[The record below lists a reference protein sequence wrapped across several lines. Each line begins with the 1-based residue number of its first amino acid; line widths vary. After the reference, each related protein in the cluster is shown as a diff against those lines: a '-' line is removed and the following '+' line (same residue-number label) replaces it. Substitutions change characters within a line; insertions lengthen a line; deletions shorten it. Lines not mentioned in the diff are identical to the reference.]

1 MTARRCPRA
10 RAAVQHQGSSCM
22 HTLLLVRN
30 AFVLSGTLL
39 HGCNCSGQCLQL
51 RKLGMLMQSCRC
63 WPNLQHIVL

>member
-1 MTARRCPRA
+1 
-10 RAAVQHQGSSCM
+10 M